1 MSSYYTATDHFVL
14 LPALLLGLFACAT
27 LLFDFWVFPESKRR
41 KHLAW
46 FVLMGEVFASVAYMR
61 QQMFLN
67 QHGGELQA
75 FGGSLVVDQFALYF
89 HWIFVIATTIT
100 VVMSY
105 RYLEVRD
112 EHHGEYYGLVM
123 LAQTGMYFLASG
135 NELVV
140 LFTGLE
146 TMAITFYVLV
156 GMLKRDQRSNE
167 AAMKYFLLG
176 GLSSGLL
183 VYGFSLLYGM
193 AGSTKLREIAS
204 AIASRAQDDTVLF
217 LAVATILTGLL
228 FKVAAAPFHIWAPD
242 TYEGAPTVVTAYLAV
257 ASKAASLAL
266 LLRLLLGPLG
276 LAREVWEPILAGAA
290 LLSMTVGNI
299 AAVTQTNTKRL
310 LAYSSINHAGYIL
323 LGVVAGN
330 QTGIQGV
337 LVYTLVYVFMTLGA
351 FLVLTVLCRESTT
364 GEDINDLHGLMKRNP
379 AHAIWMLIF
388 LLSLAGIPPTAG
400 FIGKYFIF
408 LSLIETGHYYLAAAA
423 AIYVAVAIYY
433 YFRIVKSM
441 FIEKE
446 EAEMP
451 PLSLSWGTK
460 TALLATGVMTLGI
473 GIYPEPFVR
482 FAQQT
487 LVR

>member
-1 MSSYYTATDHFVL
+1 VL

-46 FVLMGEVFASVAYMR
+46 FVLLGEVFAAVAYFR
-61 QQMFLN
+61 QQVFLN
-67 QHGGELQA
+67 QYGGELQA
-75 FGGSLVVDQFALYF
+75 FGGSLVIDQFALYF
-89 HWIFVIATTIT
+89 HWIFVIATAVTI
-100 VVMSY
+100 VMSY
-105 RYLEVRD
+105 RYFEVRD

-140 LFTGLE
+140 LYTGLE
-146 TMAITFYVLV
+146 TMALAFYVLV

-167 AAMKYFLLG
+167 AALKYFLLG

-193 AGSTKLREIAS
+193 AGSTKLREIA
-204 AIASRAQDDTVLF
+204 AAVADRGQGDTILF
-217 LAVATILTGLL
+217 LAVATVLAGLL

-266 LLRLLLGPLG
+266 LLRILLGPLG

-290 LLSMTVGNI
+290 LLSMTVGNF

-337 LVYTLVYVFMTLGA
+337 LVYMLVYVFMTLGA
-351 FLVLTVLCRESTT
+351 FLVLTVLCRETTT
-364 GEDINDLHGLMKRNP
+364 GDDINDLHGLMRRSP

-441 FIEKE
+441 FVEKE
-446 EAEMP
+446 ETEMP
-451 PLSLSWGTK
+451 PLSVSLGTRA
-460 TALLATGVMTLGI
+460 ALLATGVMTLGI
-473 GIYPEPFVR
+473 GIYPEPLVR